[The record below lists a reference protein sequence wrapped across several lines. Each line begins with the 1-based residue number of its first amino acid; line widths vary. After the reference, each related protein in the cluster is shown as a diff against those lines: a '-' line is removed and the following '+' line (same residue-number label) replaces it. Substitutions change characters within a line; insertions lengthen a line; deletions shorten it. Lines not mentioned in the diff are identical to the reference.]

1 MDQPHHTITKLI
13 RLQIA
18 LLALLLLSLWPVYS
32 QQISNS
38 EIQRRIAAYKTD
50 IRGPYKEIRWY
61 CKDGTILPPQE
72 RCPEPGGVQRARHK
86 DEVNALSA
94 SNHIFL
100 GQILATTPLSD
111 FWDLENYHSRIKQY
125 ELEKYLQSVDNG
137 WILRKAQFYRGAYQA
152 EDEASWGVEFY
163 KWLLADDR
171 AIEENYF
178 LIRQSMKDIPHLG
191 DDNLTQNIRSLSKI
205 ISDTFPPFLD
215 LRVKIHGQ
223 PDISDVQKVEQFR
236 ESHKS
241 KLDEDLLEKF
251 DRLIGDMKTLYKPVD
266 LNALNKYIKQLSS
279 ESDLREEVFSALI
292 DYGATDRKDEKI
304 DILSQ
309 ILYMLRDRALSLI
322 TPGER
327 MAAMDLSIAVEQ
339 LLKRESSN
347 ISGMS
352 LVAQLEII
360 SSLGMACT
368 GCGYIEMWEWD
379 QLDAMARPPRSKQ
392 VPLEFLLDFFEAG
405 RRLTE
410 WGTGMFRA
418 HYNEEVE
425 RFGGFEPLANGF
437 IDDRVRSSLLLNF
450 GNSVDLLG
458 NSLATFRPDSN
469 HVMNIRGQSNIRGLN
484 PGYAAGELVAVS
496 GQTTDLDVEKDKI
509 YVFNRP
515 PSDLK
520 PVAGIATV
528 SEGNMVSHVQLLA
541 RNLGIPNAVLSPQ
554 NLEDLKAFSGQVVFY
569 AVSPGGSVVLKPLD
583 QISQEE
589 KTLIETK
596 KRSQEKVAVPVK
608 KINLKQKKV
617 IPLNEIS
624 ARSSGVLCGPKAAN
638 LGQLKVLFPNYVVN
652 GIVIPFG
659 IFRMHLDQ
667 TMPGEDISYW
677 QYLNRLFD
685 RANQMRLNGSN
696 DNEVESYMLTELD
709 SFRESIKEIH
719 LLEDFVTGLK
729 SSFISSFGREIGKQP
744 VFLRSDTNMEDL
756 KEFTG
761 AGLNLTVFNVVDYE
775 SILQGIRDVWASP
788 YTERSYRWRQQYL
801 LNPENVFPS
810 ILIIPSVNVECSG
823 VMVTKGISN
832 QEENDLTIAFNRG
845 AGGAVDGQAA
855 ETYLLK
861 NNGENVLISP
871 AREPAYNRLPYAG
884 GSEQHYTSFNE
895 PVLTK
900 QNIDDL
906 RIIAGEI
913 RKQLPHTPGIETSG
927 PFDIE
932 LGFKDNELWLFQVR
946 PFVENKNA
954 AASEYLNSLNPEY
967 NRGRMISLDDQGK

>member
-1 MDQPHHTITKLI
+1 MYQPHHTIHKLI
-13 RLQIA
+13 RLLIA
-18 LLALLLLSLWPVYS
+18 HLALLLIFPRPAYS
-32 QQISNS
+32 QQISNT
-38 EIQRRIAAYKTD
+38 EIQRRIAAYKADT
-50 IRGPYKEIRWY
+50 RGPYKEIRWY

-100 GQILATTPLSD
+100 GQILATTPLPD
-111 FWDLENYHSRIKQY
+111 FWDQENYHSRIKQY

-171 AIEENYF
+171 AIEENWF
-178 LIRQSMKDIPHLG
+178 LIRQSMKDVPHLG

-223 PDISDVQKVEQFR
+223 PDSYDVQKVEQFR

-241 KLDEDLLEKF
+241 KLDEDLLVKF
-251 DRLIGDMKTLYKPVD
+251 DRLISDMRTLYKPVD
-266 LNALNKYIKQLSS
+266 LNSLNKYLKQLSP
-279 ESDLREEVFSALI
+279 ESALCKELLAALV
-292 DYGATDRKDEKI
+292 DYGTTDREDEKI
-304 DILSQ
+304 EILSH
-309 ILYMLRDRALSLI
+309 ILYMLREEALSLKN
-322 TPGER
+322 PGEG
-327 MAAMDLSIAVEQ
+327 MASMDLSIAVEQ
-339 LLKRESSN
+339 LLMRESSN

-352 LVAQLEII
+352 LESQLEII
-360 SSLGMACT
+360 SSLGMACA
-368 GCGYIEMWEWD
+368 GCGYIEMWEWE
-379 QLDAMARPPRSKQ
+379 QLATMVRPPQNKE

-437 IDDRVRSSLLLNF
+437 IDDRVRSSLLLSF
-450 GNSVDLLG
+450 GNLIDLLA
-458 NSLATFRPDSN
+458 NSLATYRPDSN
-469 HVMNIRGQSNIRGLN
+469 HVMNIHGQSGIRGLN
-484 PGYAAGELVAVS
+484 PGYAAGELVVVS

-509 YVFNRP
+509 YVFSRP

-569 AVSPGGSVVLKPLD
+569 AVSPGGSVVLTTLD

-589 KTLIETK
+589 KKLIEAK
-596 KRSQEKVAVPVK
+596 QRSQEKVAVPVK
-608 KINLKQKKV
+608 KVDLKQKKI
-617 IPLNEIS
+617 IPLSEIS

-638 LGQLKVLFPNYVVN
+638 LGQLKVLFPNHVVN

-659 IFRMHLDQ
+659 IFRMHLDL
-667 TMPGEDISYW
+667 TMPGEDITYW

-685 RANQMRLNGSN
+685 RADQMRLNGSS
-696 DNEVESYMLTELD
+696 DEAVESYVLKELD
-709 SFRESIKEIH
+709 YFRKSIKEIR
-719 LLEDFVTGLK
+719 LMEDFLTDLK
-729 SSFISSFGREIGKQP
+729 NSFISNFDREIGKQP

-810 ILIIPSVNVECSG
+810 ILIIPTVDVECSG
-823 VMVTKGISN
+823 VMVTKGISD
-832 QEENDLTIAFNRG
+832 QKENDLTVAFNRG

-861 NNGENVLISP
+861 DNGENVLISP
-871 AREPAYNRLPYAG
+871 AREPSYNRLPSTG
-884 GSEQHYTSFNE
+884 GSERHYTVFNE
-895 PVLTK
+895 PVLNRQK
-900 QNIDDL
+900 IDDL
-906 RIIAGEI
+906 RVIAGEI

-932 LGFKDNELWLFQVR
+932 LGFMDNNLWLFQVR

-967 NRGRMISLDDQGK
+967 NRGMMIPLDHQ